1 MGEVS
6 MIGLDLAK
14 NFIQAHGVDALGNVL
29 FRKKLRRSQLLPF
42 LAEQSAC
49 IVAME
54 ACAGAH
60 YVGREAKK
68 LGHDAKLLPAHYVKP
83 FAKRGKSDRIDAE
96 AVVDAASR
104 PNMRFVAVKSAE
116 QQAAAIVF
124 RTRDLL
130 VRQRTQ
136 TINALR
142 GHLAEFGLVAPSGRA
157 HLPQLIALIEDA
169 ATPEAAR
176 PMCRMLKETI
186 ESLDARIKSLDSEVR
201 RRAKAD
207 AESRRLMTV
216 PGLGPILST
225 AVPALA
231 PPAES
236 FRNGRDFAAWVGLT
250 PLQRSTGGYEKIGR
264 TSKMGERTLRR
275 LFMLG
280 AAALVR
286 QAVRT
291 GAAHTPWLERMLA
304 RKPRMLVITA
314 LANKLARIAWAVLRR
329 GEDYRAPVAA

>member
-14 NFIQAHGVDALGNVL
+14 NFIQAHGVDAAGNVL
-29 FRKKLRRSQLLPF
+29 FRRKLRRNQLKAF
-42 LAEQSAC
+42 LAEQPPC

-60 YVGREAKK
+60 QVARDAIA
-68 LGHDAKLLPAHYVKP
+68 LGHTPRLAPPIYVKP

-96 AVVDAASR
+96 AIVDAASR
-104 PNMRFVAVKSAE
+104 PNMRFVAVKTAE
-116 QQAAAIVF
+116 QQASAVVF

-136 TINALR
+136 AINALR
-142 GHLAEFGLVAPSGRA
+142 GHLAEYGLIAPLGRA
-157 HLPQLIALIEDA
+157 HRSKLIALIEDEA
-169 ATPEAAR
+169 APATAR
-176 PMCRMLKETI
+176 PM
-186 ESLDARIKSLDSEVR
+186 LDLLVEHIALLDVKIKQLDGEIT
-201 RRAKAD
+201 RRAKTD
-207 AESRRLMTV
+207 ATAKRLMSI
-216 PGLGPILST
+216 PGVGPVLST
-225 AVPALA
+225 ALVALA

-236 FRNGRDFAAWVGLT
+236 FKKGRDFAAWVGLT
-250 PLQRSTGGYEKIGR
+250 PLQRSTGGREKIGK

-280 AAALVR
+280 AAACVR
-286 QAVRT
+286 QALKR
-291 GAAHTPWLERMLA
+291 GAAEPWLASMLA

-314 LANKLARIAWAVLRR
+314 LANKMARIAWAVASSA
-329 GEDYRAPVAA
+329 DVYRAPARA